1 MLNPEIRGSE
11 CRVIP
16 EVYARCM
23 SSQESLNVDFQ
34 YHQLITRS
42 MIEEWRQDRCTIET
56 QEDGGARKHR
66 MDGNAASMPVTQ
78 RLEGGVGGQRLLGR
92 M

>member
-1 MLNPEIRGSE
+1 MLSPETRASE

-16 EVYARCM
+16 EVYASYM

-34 YHQLITRS
+34 YRQLITRS
-42 MIEEWRQDRCTIET
+42 MSEWRQDRCTFET
-56 QEDGGARKHR
+56 QEDGGARKDR
-66 MDGNAASMPVTQ
+66 MDGNAASMPVSQ